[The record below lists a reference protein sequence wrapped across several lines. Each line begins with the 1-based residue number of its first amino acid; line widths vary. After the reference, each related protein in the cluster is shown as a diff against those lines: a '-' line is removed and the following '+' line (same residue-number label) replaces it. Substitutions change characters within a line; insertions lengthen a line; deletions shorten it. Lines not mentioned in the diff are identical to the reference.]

1 MYSKIKKI
9 EKIGKEK
16 TYDIEMPFP
25 NNYVANKMVVHNS
38 GQAQVY
44 VNRAQ
49 EKEEIKPFH
58 PLLTDITQSTKGIV
72 LYQEQVM
79 KIMFEIGKMSWAT
92 AEMSRKV
99 MTKSKGK
106 DAFNKYRS
114 EFVNNA
120 HKFNNMAIEEAE
132 KLFDVVSTFGSY
144 SFNLAHA
151 VEYSIISYQCAWL
164 KYYHPQAFFTSLL
177 KNESDKT
184 SIFNYLQDAKNNG
197 IQIEYPNINISK
209 ENYSIHNGKIYA
221 GLDSVNG
228 IASRTAKKIIENQPY
243 LNYDDFVKKTKVA
256 DKILKGLIVADAFR
270 DFAINKKEKFENS
283 IGTTDFTEEEHTKLI
298 YEYTTLRPSTDI
310 KKTFNF
316 GNYDFVNINELP
328 NFAKKQKLIRGLV
341 TEVLNKDKLLRGDLK
356 DHTHHFEQHMIYL
369 NINDGT
375 GDVAVQINPWT
386 YEKYSNELLGINKKA
401 VLILGMVNKDGKK
414 IYGDMLQIVGETYDI
429 DKLEEDK
436 KNKVCITS
444 AQPALSKKKKS
455 YYRILLSDNV
465 EGLCFRFKDKLFPGM
480 QVEYQQDTKP
490 FVNIKVIENAK
501 AISV

>member
-1 MYSKIKKI
+1 MMYSKIKKI

-49 EKEEIKPFH
+49 GKEEIKPFH

-184 SIFNYLQDAKNNG
+184 SIFNYLQDAKN
-197 IQIEYPNINISK
+197 
-209 ENYSIHNGKIYA
+209 
-221 GLDSVNG
+221 
-228 IASRTAKKIIENQPY
+228 
-243 LNYDDFVKKTKVA
+243 
-256 DKILKGLIVADAFR
+256 
-270 DFAINKKEKFENS
+270 
-283 IGTTDFTEEEHTKLI
+283 
-298 YEYTTLRPSTDI
+298 
-310 KKTFNF
+310 
-316 GNYDFVNINELP
+316 
-328 NFAKKQKLIRGLV
+328 
-341 TEVLNKDKLLRGDLK
+341 
-356 DHTHHFEQHMIYL
+356 
-369 NINDGT
+369 
-375 GDVAVQINPWT
+375 
-386 YEKYSNELLGINKKA
+386 
-401 VLILGMVNKDGKK
+401 
-414 IYGDMLQIVGETYDI
+414 
-429 DKLEEDK
+429 
-436 KNKVCITS
+436 
-444 AQPALSKKKKS
+444 
-455 YYRILLSDNV
+455 
-465 EGLCFRFKDKLFPGM
+465 
-480 QVEYQQDTKP
+480 
-490 FVNIKVIENAK
+490 
-501 AISV
+501 